1 MDPITTATAAALIEP
16 GKHLFDIADRL
27 GAIEAVKRK
36 LIKQPHPAAAHLATI
51 LAELSKVYGAMEDEL
66 TTYLALFFDSSD
78 EKQLARE
85 RAALA
90 RLESGA
96 IQARMSEARGRC
108 GKIWNIYNHYLRP
121 WSDRVLDS
129 TESKQ
134 LFGLFRELSE
144 IDSQM
149 VDTIKG
155 LATWLAAEAKLTIDL
170 VEEGDL
176 MKANARIVA
185 ARREVRPLRKRIADA
200 MVQIR
205 ELEGQFIEISG
216 AI

>member
-1 MDPITTATAAALIEP
+1 MEP
-16 GKHLFDIADRL
+16 AKLLLDLADRL
-27 GAIEAVKRK
+27 GAIEAVKQK
-36 LIKQPHPAAAHLATI
+36 LIKQPDPAAAQLVTI
-51 LAELSKVYGAMEDEL
+51 LEELSKIYGAMEDEL

-108 GKIWNIYNHYLRP
+108 GKIWNVYDRYLRP
-121 WSDRVLDS
+121 WFVRVLKVP
-129 TESKQ
+129 EREQ

-144 IDSQM
+144 VDSYM
-149 VDTIKG
+149 VDAIKG
-155 LATWLAAEAKLTIDL
+155 LATWLAAEAKETIDL

-176 MKANARIVA
+176 VTANARIVA
-185 ARREVRPLRKRIADA
+185 ARRELRPLRKRIADA

-205 ELEGQFIEISG
+205 ELEGVFIEISG